1 MTAWTIREARPRDVA
16 AIHARIVELAVY
28 EGESEAVTGTATDLC
43 DALFRDDP
51 ALFCHVAELGGEVV
65 GIALW
70 YLTYSTWEGR
80 HGIHLEDLYVMPEHR
95 GTRIGLGL
103 MRTLAGVCAARGY
116 RRLEWSVLTWNQ
128 PSIDFYEAV
137 GARPQEEWVSY
148 RLDGEALTGFAA

>member
-1 MTAWTIREARPRDVA
+1 MTAWTIREARPDDVA
-16 AIHARIVELAVY
+16 AIHARIVDLAVY
-28 EGESEAVTGTATDLC
+28 EREPEAVTGTAADLH
-43 DALFRDDP
+43 DALFREAP
-51 ALFCHVAELGGEVV
+51 AVFCHVAELDGEVV

-70 YLTYSTWEGR
+70 YLTYSTWEGH

-103 MRTLAGVCAARGY
+103 LRTLAGICAACGY

-128 PSIDFYEAV
+128 PSIDFYEAI
-137 GARPQEEWVSY
+137 GARPQEEWMTY